1 MNEIL
6 RTVVAASICVFLS
19 GCTGGGDDLKIAPA
33 GGMVKYNGGPLAGA
47 NVTFMPDKGPL
58 AMAVT
63 DLKGEFKLATG
74 GMKGCALGPATVAVS
89 IPGADDSG
97 STPPGMGSSSPKT
110 AAEFAEMS
118 QKMAEATIA
127 SQKEASTKKKSL
139 IPSKY
144 KDTKTSGL
152 SYTISSDASKN
163 QFTIELKD

>member
-74 GMKGCALGPATVAVS
+74 GMKG
-89 IPGADDSG
+89 
-97 STPPGMGSSSPKT
+97 
-110 AAEFAEMS
+110 
-118 QKMAEATIA
+118 
-127 SQKEASTKKKSL
+127 
-139 IPSKY
+139 
-144 KDTKTSGL
+144 
-152 SYTISSDASKN
+152 
-163 QFTIELKD
+163 